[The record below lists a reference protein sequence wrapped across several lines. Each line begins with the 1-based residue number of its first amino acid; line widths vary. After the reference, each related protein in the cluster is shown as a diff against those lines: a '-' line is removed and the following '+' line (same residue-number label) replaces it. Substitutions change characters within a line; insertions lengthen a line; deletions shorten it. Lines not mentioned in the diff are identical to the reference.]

1 MDNPELT
8 RLRQQMVEDYIINRG
23 IQDLQIIRAMR
34 KVPRHQFVDQA
45 LWGRAYGDYALPIGE
60 KQTISQP
67 YIIARTTQALRLQ
80 GSEKLLEIGTGS
92 GYQTA
97 ILAEIADHIFSIEKI
112 PVLAKRARRILDM
125 LGYHNIATRIKDGS
139 YGWKEEAPF
148 DAIFV
153 SAASSTIP
161 DQLLAQIKIGG
172 RLVMPYDDKDGQVL
186 ICLEK
191 TESGWNK
198 QSLDSC
204 RFVPL
209 IGSAGGADIKF
220 S

>member
-1 MDNPELT
+1 M
-8 RLRQQMVEDYIINRG
+8 Q
-23 IQDLQIIRAMR
+23 

-45 LWGRAYGDYALPIGE
+45 LWERAYGDYALPIGE
-60 KQTISQP
+60 RQTISQP
-67 YIIARTTQALRLQ
+67 YIVARTTQALQLQ
-80 GSEKLLEIGTGS
+80 GGEKLLEIGTGS

-112 PVLAKRARRILDM
+112 PVLAKRARRILDR

-139 YGWKEEAPF
+139 YGWKEESPF
-148 DAIFV
+148 DAILV

-161 DQLLAQIKIGG
+161 GQLLGQLNTGG
-172 RLVMPYDDKDGQVL
+172 RLVMPYDDKSGQML

-209 IGSAGGADIKF
+209 IGSAGGGDIKF